1 MQSSRVF
8 CRNDAIPGARGQI
21 DRPRKITASPRR
33 IRPQGANPREASIPD
48 AQVMHIRLKV
58 AVIDVRS
65 GHCSMFAPD
74 AHTDA
79 SFSAERSRAASDQR
93 QVQVLKAQAD

>member
-1 MQSSRVF
+1 MMPYPAQAAKSTAPEKSPLHLV
-8 CRNDAIPGARGQI
+8 ASG
-21 DRPRKITASPRR
+21 RKAST
-33 IRPQGANPREASIPD
+33 PREASIPD

-65 GHCSMFAPD
+65 GHCSMFAPE

-79 SFSAERSRAASDQR
+79 SFSAERSRTATDQR

>member
-1 MQSSRVF
+1 
-8 CRNDAIPGARGQI
+8 
-21 DRPRKITASPRR
+21 
-33 IRPQGANPREASIPD
+33 
-48 AQVMHIRLKV
+48 MHIRLKV